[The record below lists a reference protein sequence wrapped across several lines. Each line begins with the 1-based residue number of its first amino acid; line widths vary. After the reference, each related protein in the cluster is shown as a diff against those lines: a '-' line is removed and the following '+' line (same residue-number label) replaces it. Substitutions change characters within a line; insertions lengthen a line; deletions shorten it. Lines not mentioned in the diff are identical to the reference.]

1 MQSEQLE
8 TQTIT
13 NKKSSVK
20 KPKVSKKEKVE
31 IQESVSVQQESES
44 VQESVSVQQES
55 NSVQQESELVQ
66 QDSELVQIEHSD
78 VSIVLDSDVSSLVD
92 FVNTTSDR
100 ISEYSKYIKES
111 SLSKDDRVKLES
123 SIKKLQKS
131 FTQIQNAYSDYL
143 LKQLSLLEKH
153 SFSKSGTVKKV
164 QDKEKSAIHKK
175 LVVHPFL
182 LTFMKLEPGTLVSR
196 SSALSAITGYV
207 KEEKV
212 HNPEI
217 IVDNDKRSFKI
228 IGDLKL
234 LFNGIEDVMK
244 SKGLLTDKEIPT
256 QIRYTDIMQFMTH
269 CFVKADESIVA

>member
-13 NKKSSVK
+13 TKKSSVK
-20 KPKVSKKEKVE
+20 KPKVSKKEKVDIQLSVQQE
-31 IQESVSVQQESES
+31 QESVDQESVQQESIQQES
-44 VQESVSVQQES
+44 VQNEQTLGLEQV
-55 NSVQQESELVQ
+55 
-66 QDSELVQIEHSD
+66 D
-78 VSIVLDSDVSSLVD
+78 VAVVLDSDMSSLVD
-92 FVNTTSDR
+92 FVNTTSDK

-111 SLSKDDRVKLES
+111 SLSKDDRVKLDS

-131 FTQIQNAYSDYL
+131 FSQIQYAYSDYL
-143 LKQLSLLEKH
+143 SKQLSVLEKH

-212 HNPEI
+212 HNPDI

-228 IGDLKL
+228 IGELKL

-269 CFVKADESIVA
+269 CFVKADEATVA